1 MRKDSVPQDQAS
13 TYGGHKKLMYAVDD
27 SGEYGGVTS
36 SGWQVE
42 AEATLAAVA
51 ELERLRDDA
60 WTRARA
66 GLTAPLEY
74 HMYRQRMEPA
84 TLATTTGLWQWRI
97 RRHLQPA
104 RFAKLSP
111 RLLRRYAEALGMTVD
126 QLRSLPERPE
136 N

>member
-1 MRKDSVPQDQAS
+1 MRADAVPQDQAA
-13 TYGGHKKLMYAVDD
+13 TYGGHHKLMYAVDERGD
-27 SGEYGGVTS
+27 YTGVTS

-60 WTRARA
+60 WARARA

-84 TLATTTGLWQWRI
+84 TLATTTGLWRWRI
-97 RRHLQPA
+97 RRHLRPA
-104 RFAKLSP
+104 RFARLSI
-111 RLLRRYAEALGMTVD
+111 RLLRRYAEALGLPIE
-126 QLRSLPERPE
+126 QLRTLPDRPE
-136 N
+136 A

>member
-1 MRKDSVPQDQAS
+1 MRKDSVPQDQAP
-13 TYGGHKKLMYAVDD
+13 TYGGHKKLMYAVDERGD
-27 SGEYGGVTS
+27 YTGVTS

-60 WTRARA
+60 WNRARA
-66 GLTAPLEY
+66 GLASPLEY

-84 TLATTTGLWQWRI
+84 TLATTTGLWRWRI
-97 RRHLQPA
+97 HRHLQPA
-104 RFAKLSP
+104 RFAKLSA
-111 RLLRRYAEALGMTVD
+111 RLVHRYAEALGMTID